1 MIRKRFY
8 VYILLFLVAFI
19 IMPGKIHSSN
29 GDQVYVVS
37 LKNEITPA
45 MSAYLVEQIELANL
59 AQAKGLIIDISTLG
73 GRVDSALE
81 MRDAMIASEVPIVVF
96 VGDRATSAGALI
108 TISAN
113 TIVMAPGSH
122 MGAAE
127 PIPYSEKT
135 VAYVSGEFRST
146 AEARGRDTLIA
157 AGMADRDLDVPGF
170 PRGKL
175 VNITAEE
182 ANNLDFIDGIQPNIA
197 GVLEFMNWQ
206 EAQLLEVEPS
216 ALYQIA
222 QFLTRSEVASILL
235 IIAFFAMVVEI
246 FLAGFGLPGIISVI
260 AFALYFGGAF
270 LAGNTEWWSVILF
283 AIGLIFLI
291 IEIFVPGFGI
301 FGVSGII
308 MILVGIVFAAP
319 TMGQGILTLG
329 IAVSATAILI
339 PILYKLL
346 GGPKLF
352 RRLVLHESE
361 TIERGYVNLTD
372 STLSELLGK
381 SGETITPLRPAGIIV
396 VEGERLDAIS
406 EGTYVPTG
414 VKIRIVKIQ
423 GTKIVVTSES

>member
-1 MIRKRFY
+1 MSGNMQ
-8 VYILLFLVAFI
+8 A
-19 IMPGKIHSSN
+19 SN

-45 MSAYLVEQIELANL
+45 MSAYLVDQIEMANL
-59 AQAKGLIIDISTLG
+59 AQAKGIIIDISTLG

-81 MRDAMIASEVPIVVF
+81 MRDAMISSKVPIVVF

-108 TISAN
+108 TIAAD
-113 TIVMAPGSH
+113 TIIMAPGSH

-146 AEARGRDTLIA
+146 AEARGRDPLIA
-157 AGMADRDLDVPGF
+157 AGMADKDLDVPGF

-182 ANNLDFIDGIQPNIA
+182 ATKLAFIDGVQPNIT
-197 GVLEFMNWQ
+197 GVLELMNWQ
-206 EAQLLEVEPS
+206 EAQLLEIEPG

-235 IIAFFAMVVEI
+235 IIAFFAMVIEV
-246 FLAGFGLPGIISVI
+246 FLAGFGLPGIISII

-270 LAGNTEWWSVILF
+270 LAGNTEWWSAILF
-283 AIGLIFLI
+283 ALGLILLI
-291 IEIFVPGFGI
+291 IEIFVPGFGV

-319 TMGQGILTLG
+319 TIGQGILILG
-329 IAVSATAILI
+329 IAVATTAVLI
-339 PILYKLL
+339 PILYKLF
-346 GGPKLF
+346 GGPRLF
-352 RRLVLHESE
+352 RRLVLQESE
-361 TIERGYVNLTD
+361 TVDKGYVNLPYN
-372 STLSELLGK
+372 SLSELLGK
-381 SGETITPLRPAGIIV
+381 TGETITPLRPAGIIV
-396 VEGERLDAIS
+396 VEGKRMDAIS
-406 EGTYVPTG
+406 EGTYLPSGT
-414 VKIRIVKIQ
+414 KIRIVEVQ
-423 GTKIVVTSES
+423 GTKIVVASES